1 MKKFTILLVL
11 LCAALSVGSAQVQKR
26 TSFSSVPDAHISATP
41 TAAVLSTNL
50 PLVGKS
56 NRGAG
61 APVHSSFLS
70 PAEVVRA
77 GYSAPQDDSGWIIP
91 NAVPGQG
98 FLWGAGICQVP
109 SKVNLRNAQGA
120 TVENSVIGFAQF
132 FPPDATNRKGKF
144 TIDTVALR
152 PFQFP
157 NGGIVKPPVKQ
168 SVLLF
173 GYAVKANLQSANGWN
188 FSLNDPLLR
197 QLGGGELEIP
207 ADVINTRT
215 VLTAENRLENILNT
229 VVPIPNWVVEPD
241 ETFGFVL
248 YMQNQEDSLEMY
260 GTYMTDATE
269 RDSTKTLGY
278 FARREATTGNEF
290 LTKESYFGYYNAS
303 PDFQQQFPSMVNRAI
318 KANFFCVTVGNLE
331 TSSSVETL
339 SDDARAF
346 ALEPVTP
353 NPVVGATKIQFS
365 LQQPSQV
372 SLRVTNSLGQ
382 VVKELAS
389 GAMNTGT
396 YSADFD
402 ANDLPTG
409 MYYYTLVAG
418 TQSLTRS
425 MVVVK

>member
-1 MKKFTILLVL
+1 M
-11 LCAALSVGSAQVQKR
+11 
-26 TSFSSVPDAHISATP
+26 
-41 TAAVLSTNL
+41 
-50 PLVGKS
+50 
-56 NRGAG
+56 
-61 APVHSSFLS
+61 SSFLS
-70 PAEVVRA
+70 PAEIIRA
-77 GYSAPQDDSGWIIP
+77 GYAAPQDDSGWIIP

-132 FPPDATNRKGKF
+132 FPPDAVNRAGRL
-144 TIDTVALR
+144 TIDTVAMR

-157 NGGIVKPPVKQ
+157 NGGVVKPPVKQ

-173 GYAVKANLQSANGWN
+173 GYAVKANLQSPNGWN

-197 QLGGGELEIP
+197 QLGSSEVEIP
-207 ADVINTRT
+207 AEVINSRTVINTD
-215 VLTAENRLENILNT
+215 NRLENILNT
-229 VVPIPNWVVEPD
+229 VVPVPNWTVEAD
-241 ETFGFVL
+241 ETFGFVF
-248 YMQNQEDSLEMY
+248 YMQNDEDSLEMY
-260 GTYMTDATE
+260 GTYMTDQTE
-269 RDSTKTLGY
+269 KDSTKTLGY
-278 FARREATTGNEF
+278 FVRRESTTGNEY

-303 PDFQQQFPSMVNRAI
+303 PTFQQQFPSMVNRAI
-318 KANFFCVTVGNLE
+318 KSNFFCVAVGNLE

-346 ALEPVTP
+346 ALEPVSP
-353 NPVVGATKIQFS
+353 NPVMGATKIQFS